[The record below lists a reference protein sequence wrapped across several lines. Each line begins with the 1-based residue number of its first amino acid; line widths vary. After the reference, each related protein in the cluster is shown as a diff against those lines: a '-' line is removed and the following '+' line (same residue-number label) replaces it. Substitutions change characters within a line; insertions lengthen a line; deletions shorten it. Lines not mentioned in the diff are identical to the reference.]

1 MREVV
6 RNRSSPPERPIETE
20 TSLGSGSASG
30 DRSDGG
36 VLLDISTVL
45 RLRDPDI
52 GSGPTVGL
60 YKEEISIGDMS
71 EVLKAS
77 TVDRDNHGY
86 WPHVERAFGHVP
98 RIRDRNYL
106 AFICHGLDV

>member
-1 MREVV
+1 MV

-20 TSLGSGSASG
+20 TGLGSGSASG

-60 YKEEISIGDMS
+60 YKEEISIGGHERGS
-71 EVLKAS
+71 ES
-77 TVDRDNHGY
+77 INR
-86 WPHVERAFGHVP
+86 RP
-98 RIRDRNYL
+98 R
-106 AFICHGLDV
+106 